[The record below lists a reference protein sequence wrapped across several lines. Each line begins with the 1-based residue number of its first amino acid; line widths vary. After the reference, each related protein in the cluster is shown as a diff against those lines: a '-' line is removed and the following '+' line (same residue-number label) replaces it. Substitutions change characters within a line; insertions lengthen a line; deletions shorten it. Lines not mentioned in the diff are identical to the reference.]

1 MAQTKK
7 PAVREAILAA
17 ALQLFSAH
25 GYNATTLSQI
35 ARAAGVSTA
44 NLYVYFGSKMA
55 ILYAIYDPWL
65 RRRLETLAA
74 DLPARRTPQ
83 AKLRRIVET
92 LWRDIPAEANGFANN
107 IMQAISGA
115 APGEAYDPSLLRW
128 CEARLATMLAESLP
142 PRRRDALDLR
152 RLAHLIF
159 MAFDGYAMKVHLG
172 TGEGCDRAMVD
183 LFCALVL
190 DEGARRPR

>member
-17 ALQLFSAH
+17 ALELFSAR

-35 ARAAGVSTA
+35 ARLAGVSTA

-65 RRRLETLAA
+65 RRRLEDLAA
-74 DLPARRTPQ
+74 ELPARRTPR
-83 AKLRRIVET
+83 ARLRRIVET

-142 PRRRDALDLR
+142 PARRGGVELTRHEDHR
-152 RLAHLIF
+152 VLAYV
-159 MAFDGYAMKVHLG
+159 GYAMKVHLG
-172 TGEGCDRAMVD
+172 TGEGCDRSMID
-183 LFCALVL
+183 LFCAMVL
-190 DEGARRPR
+190 DDAGARRR